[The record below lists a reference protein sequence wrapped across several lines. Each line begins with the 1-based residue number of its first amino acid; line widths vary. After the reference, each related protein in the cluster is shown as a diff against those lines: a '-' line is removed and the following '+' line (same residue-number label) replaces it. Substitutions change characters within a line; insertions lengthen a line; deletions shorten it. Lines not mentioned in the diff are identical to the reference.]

1 MKNKKIV
8 KISVITGIIIL
19 ILFSIIQASCTYFV
33 YTGFGPVKPENN
45 PDSPACI
52 IDPKSTHHSDNPLS
66 IRNYEEKERCF
77 PWLLSVCETV
87 SIKSFD
93 GLNLNARLALQP
105 DNHNYVILMHGYRDS
120 TKNVSMYAKKF
131 YEKGFNI
138 LVPGQRGHG
147 WSQGK
152 FVDMS
157 AFTPYDVKSWVEF
170 INEKDPLAKI
180 ALWGISMGGST
191 VMQATGLDLPSNV
204 VCCVEDCGFT
214 SIWDEF
220 VYQIDTFYHLPGE
233 LLMNVFQLYISRH
246 LKIDCKKVS
255 AQNAVSKSKIPTLF
269 IHGDIDD
276 YVPFYM
282 LDILYDAA
290 ACPKEKLVIKGAT
303 HARSVFAEP
312 DRYWDTVFAFTDRY
326 FN

>member
-1 MKNKKIV
+1 
-8 KISVITGIIIL
+8 
-19 ILFSIIQASCTYFV
+19 
-33 YTGFGPVKPENN
+33 
-45 PDSPACI
+45 
-52 IDPKSTHHSDNPLS
+52 
-66 IRNYEEKERCF
+66 
-77 PWLLSVCETV
+77 
-87 SIKSFD
+87 
-93 GLNLNARLALQP
+93 
-105 DNHNYVILMHGYRDS
+105 
-120 TKNVSMYAKKF
+120 
-131 YEKGFNI
+131 
-138 LVPGQRGHG
+138 
-147 WSQGK
+147 
-152 FVDMS
+152 
-157 AFTPYDVKSWVEF
+157 
-170 INEKDPLAKI
+170 
-180 ALWGISMGGST
+180 
-191 VMQATGLDLPSNV
+191 MQATGLDLPSNV

-255 AQNAVSKSKIPTLF
+255 ALNAVTKSKIPTLF
-269 IHGDIDD
+269 IHGDVDD

-312 DRYWDTVFAFTDRY
+312 DLYWDTVFAFTDRY